1 LKIIALKW
9 SSTSDAFTTSNT
21 FTILFIYL
29 VVVVG
34 PVEMWKTDF
43 TVAGKRFVFHTPCGN
58 RCGKISPNCGKGF
71 CEEVFHISTGRLKM
85 VPVEMWKT

>member
-1 LKIIALKW
+1 NRNRILAFDDALDESQLFLQSRLADAELHRLSPEIKFCSLKIIALKW

-43 TVAGKRFVFHTPCGN
+43 TVAG
-58 RCGKISPNCGKGF
+58 
-71 CEEVFHISTGRLKM
+71 
-85 VPVEMWKT
+85 